1 MRKRF
6 LPNMISALTLTAT
19 VLALTGCGGVAT
31 LPLESTQPVADGTE
45 ITTDEKE
52 KPDEGATQVDLQE
65 TKGTTVTQ
73 PGPYGSIT
81 LTIPDGWEYH
91 ECSAGDD
98 ALFGSSYGIQIC
110 PVGQKGCVE
119 IGYSDAFGVCG
130 TGLEEKHETVAG
142 ADANIGYYDGSKI
155 WSYVVFRGDN
165 EKIVA
170 ETWDVDAWWN
180 LDATNRETE
189 GKDSEIETELDD
201 TKHKEETNLLTYG
214 DQVMQILD
222 TLQYDAS
229 EQTGAIGVYNEDS
242 GNDEIGAQT
251 VIRKVSK
258 TAATVEFMR
267 HDPQLEGEYM
277 TGEYFSIEK
286 KNGNQWEELD
296 AKDDVAFKDIGI
308 VIPQEDGVSD
318 DYDWPDLY
326 GELKPGDYRINVKV
340 WAGNKEYVLSPH
352 FLIR

>member
-1 MRKRF
+1 
-6 LPNMISALTLTAT
+6 MISALTLTAT

-52 KPDEGATQVDLQE
+52 RPDEGATQVDLQE
-65 TKGTTVTQ
+65 SKGTTVTQ

-119 IGYSDAFGVCG
+119 IGYCDAFGVCG

-180 LDATNRETE
+180 LDATN
-189 GKDSEIETELDD
+189 
-201 TKHKEETNLLTYG
+201 LLTYG

-229 EQTGAIGVYNEDS
+229 AQTGAIGVYDEDS
-242 GNDEIGAQT
+242 GNDEIGVQT

-308 VIPQEDGVSD
+308 VIPQEDGVSHE
-318 DYDWPDLY
+318 YDWTDLY
-326 GELKPGDYRINVKV
+326 GELEPGDYRINVKV

>member
-1 MRKRF
+1 
-6 LPNMISALTLTAT
+6 MISALTLTAT

-180 LDATNRETE
+180 LDATN
-189 GKDSEIETELDD
+189 
-201 TKHKEETNLLTYG
+201 LLTYG

-229 EQTGAIGVYNEDS
+229 TQTGAIGVYNEDS

-308 VIPQEDGVSD
+308 VIPQEDGVSHE
-318 DYDWPDLY
+318 YDWTDLY

>member
-52 KPDEGATQVDLQE
+52 RPDEGATQVDLQE
-65 TKGTTVTQ
+65 SKGTTVTQ

-98 ALFGSSYGIQIC
+98 ALLGSSYGIQIC

-180 LDATNRETE
+180 LDATN
-189 GKDSEIETELDD
+189 
-201 TKHKEETNLLTYG
+201 LLTYG

-229 EQTGAIGVYNEDS
+229 TQTGAIGVYDEDS
-242 GNDEIGAQT
+242 GNDEIGVQT

-308 VIPQEDGVSD
+308 VIPQEDGVSHE
-318 DYDWPDLY
+318 YDWTDLY

>member
-1 MRKRF
+1 
-6 LPNMISALTLTAT
+6 MISALTLTAT

-98 ALFGSSYGIQIC
+98 ALLGSSYGIQIC
-110 PVGQKGCVE
+110 AVGQKGCVE
-119 IGYSDAFGVCG
+119 IGYCDAFGVCG

-180 LDATNRETE
+180 LDATN
-189 GKDSEIETELDD
+189 
-201 TKHKEETNLLTYG
+201 LLTYG

-229 EQTGAIGVYNEDS
+229 TQTGAIGVYDEDS
-242 GNDEIGAQT
+242 GNDEIGVQT

-308 VIPQEDGVSD
+308 VIPQEDGVSHE
-318 DYDWPDLY
+318 YDWTDLY

>member
-180 LDATNRETE
+180 LDATN
-189 GKDSEIETELDD
+189 
-201 TKHKEETNLLTYG
+201 LLTYG

-229 EQTGAIGVYNEDS
+229 TQTGAIGVYNEDS

-296 AKDDVAFKDIGI
+296 AKDDVEFKDIGI
-308 VIPQEDGVSD
+308 VIPQEDGVSHE
-318 DYDWPDLY
+318 YDWTDLY

>member
-98 ALFGSSYGIQIC
+98 ALLGSSYGIQIC

-119 IGYSDAFGVCG
+119 IGYCDAFGVCG

-180 LDATNRETE
+180 LDATN
-189 GKDSEIETELDD
+189 
-201 TKHKEETNLLTYG
+201 LLTYG

-229 EQTGAIGVYNEDS
+229 TQTGAIGVYDEDS
-242 GNDEIGAQT
+242 GNDEIGVQT

-267 HDPQLEGEYM
+267 HEPQLEGEYM
-277 TGEYFSIEK
+277 IGEYFSIEK

-308 VIPQEDGVSD
+308 VIPQEDGVSHE
-318 DYDWPDLY
+318 YDWTDLY

>member
-1 MRKRF
+1 
-6 LPNMISALTLTAT
+6 MISALTLTAT

-119 IGYSDAFGVCG
+119 IGYCDAFGVCG

-180 LDATNRETE
+180 LDATN
-189 GKDSEIETELDD
+189 
-201 TKHKEETNLLTYG
+201 LLTYG

-229 EQTGAIGVYNEDS
+229 TQTGAIGVYDEDS
-242 GNDEIGAQT
+242 GNDEIGVQT

-308 VIPQEDGVSD
+308 VIPQEDGVSHE
-318 DYDWPDLY
+318 YDWTDLY
-326 GELKPGDYRINVKV
+326 GELEPGDYRINVKV

>member
-45 ITTDEKE
+45 TTTGET
-52 KPDEGATQVDLQE
+52 DEGATQANAQE
-65 TKGTTVTQ
+65 VKGTTVTQ

-170 ETWDVDAWWN
+170 ETWGVDAWWN

-189 GKDSEIETELDD
+189 GKDSEIATEQDD
-201 TKHKEETNLLTYG
+201 NKNKEETNLLTYG

-229 EQTGAIGVYNEDS
+229 AQTGAIGVYDEDS
-242 GNDEIGAQT
+242 GNDEIGVQT

-258 TAATVEFMR
+258 TTATVEFTR
-267 HDPQLEGEYM
+267 YDPQLEGEYM

-286 KNGNQWEELD
+286 KNGDQWEKLD
-296 AKDDVAFKDIGI
+296 AKDDVGFEDIGI
-308 VIPQEDGVSD
+308 QIPSDEPVSHE
-318 DYDWPDLY
+318 YDWSNLY
-326 GELKPGDYRINVKV
+326 GELTAGDYRINVKV

>member
-1 MRKRF
+1 
-6 LPNMISALTLTAT
+6 MISALTLTAT

-52 KPDEGATQVDLQE
+52 RPDEGATQVDLQE
-65 TKGTTVTQ
+65 SKGTTVTQ

-180 LDATNRETE
+180 LDATN
-189 GKDSEIETELDD
+189 
-201 TKHKEETNLLTYG
+201 LLTYG

-229 EQTGAIGVYNEDS
+229 TQTGAIGVYNEDS
-242 GNDEIGAQT
+242 GNDEIGVQT

-308 VIPQEDGVSD
+308 VIPQEDGVSHE
-318 DYDWPDLY
+318 YDWTDLY
-326 GELKPGDYRINVKV
+326 GELEPGDYRINVKV

>member
-52 KPDEGATQVDLQE
+52 RPDEGATQVDLQE
-65 TKGTTVTQ
+65 SKGTTVTQ

-142 ADANIGYYDGSKI
+142 ADANVGYYDGSKI

-180 LDATNRETE
+180 LDATN
-189 GKDSEIETELDD
+189 
-201 TKHKEETNLLTYG
+201 LLTYG

-229 EQTGAIGVYNEDS
+229 TQTGAIGVYDEDS

-308 VIPQEDGVSD
+308 VIPQEDGVSHE
-318 DYDWPDLY
+318 YDWTDLY

>member
-81 LTIPDGWEYH
+81 LTIPGGWEYH

-119 IGYSDAFGVCG
+119 IGYCDAFGVCG

-189 GKDSEIETELDD
+189 GKDSEIATEQDD
-201 TKHKEETNLLTYG
+201 SKNKEETNLLTYG

-229 EQTGAIGVYNEDS
+229 TQ
-242 GNDEIGAQT
+242 
-251 VIRKVSK
+251 
-258 TAATVEFMR
+258 
-267 HDPQLEGEYM
+267 
-277 TGEYFSIEK
+277 
-286 KNGNQWEELD
+286 
-296 AKDDVAFKDIGI
+296 
-308 VIPQEDGVSD
+308 
-318 DYDWPDLY
+318 
-326 GELKPGDYRINVKV
+326 
-340 WAGNKEYVLSPH
+340 
-352 FLIR
+352 

>member
-52 KPDEGATQVDLQE
+52 KPDEGAAQVDLQE

-180 LDATNRETE
+180 LDATN
-189 GKDSEIETELDD
+189 
-201 TKHKEETNLLTYG
+201 LLTYG

-229 EQTGAIGVYNEDS
+229 TQTGAIGVYDEDS

-308 VIPQEDGVSD
+308 VIPQEDGVSHE
-318 DYDWPDLY
+318 YDWTDLY
-326 GELKPGDYRINVKV
+326 GELEPGDYRINVKV

>member
-1 MRKRF
+1 
-6 LPNMISALTLTAT
+6 MISALTLTAT

-52 KPDEGATQVDLQE
+52 RPDEGATQVDLQE

-119 IGYSDAFGVCG
+119 IGYCDAFGVCG

-180 LDATNRETE
+180 LDATN
-189 GKDSEIETELDD
+189 
-201 TKHKEETNLLTYG
+201 LLTYG

-229 EQTGAIGVYNEDS
+229 TQTGAIGVYDEDS
-242 GNDEIGAQT
+242 GNDEIGVQT

-308 VIPQEDGVSD
+308 VIPQEDGVSHE
-318 DYDWPDLY
+318 YDWTDLY
-326 GELKPGDYRINVKV
+326 GELEPGDYRINVKV

>member
-1 MRKRF
+1 
-6 LPNMISALTLTAT
+6 MISALTLTAT
-19 VLALTGCGGVAT
+19 VLALTGCEGVAT
-31 LPLESTQPVADGTE
+31 LALESTQPVADGTE

-119 IGYSDAFGVCG
+119 IGYCDAFGVCG

-180 LDATNRETE
+180 LDATN
-189 GKDSEIETELDD
+189 
-201 TKHKEETNLLTYG
+201 LLTYG

-229 EQTGAIGVYNEDS
+229 TQTGAIGVYDEDS
-242 GNDEIGAQT
+242 GNDEIGVQT

-308 VIPQEDGVSD
+308 VIPQEDGVSHE
-318 DYDWPDLY
+318 YDWTDLY

>member
-45 ITTDEKE
+45 ITADEKE

-65 TKGTTVTQ
+65 SKGTTVTQ

-98 ALFGSSYGIQIC
+98 ALLGSSYGIQIC

-119 IGYSDAFGVCG
+119 IGYCDAFGVCG

-155 WSYVVFRGDN
+155 WSYVVLRGDN

-180 LDATNRETE
+180 LDATN
-189 GKDSEIETELDD
+189 
-201 TKHKEETNLLTYG
+201 LLTYG

-229 EQTGAIGVYNEDS
+229 TQTGAIGVYDEDS
-242 GNDEIGAQT
+242 GNDEIGVQT

-308 VIPQEDGVSD
+308 VIPQEDGVSHE
-318 DYDWPDLY
+318 YDWTDLY
-326 GELKPGDYRINVKV
+326 GELEPGDYRINVKV

>member
-81 LTIPDGWEYH
+81 LTIPDGWKYH

-119 IGYSDAFGVCG
+119 IGYCDAFGVCG

-180 LDATNRETE
+180 LDATN
-189 GKDSEIETELDD
+189 
-201 TKHKEETNLLTYG
+201 LLTYG

-229 EQTGAIGVYNEDS
+229 TQ
-242 GNDEIGAQT
+242 
-251 VIRKVSK
+251 
-258 TAATVEFMR
+258 
-267 HDPQLEGEYM
+267 
-277 TGEYFSIEK
+277 
-286 KNGNQWEELD
+286 
-296 AKDDVAFKDIGI
+296 
-308 VIPQEDGVSD
+308 
-318 DYDWPDLY
+318 
-326 GELKPGDYRINVKV
+326 
-340 WAGNKEYVLSPH
+340 
-352 FLIR
+352 

>member
-180 LDATNRETE
+180 LDATN
-189 GKDSEIETELDD
+189 
-201 TKHKEETNLLTYG
+201 LLTYG

-229 EQTGAIGVYNEDS
+229 TQTGAIGVYDEDS
-242 GNDEIGAQT
+242 GNDEIGVQT

-308 VIPQEDGVSD
+308 VIPQEDGVSHE
-318 DYDWPDLY
+318 YDWTDLY

>member
-1 MRKRF
+1 
-6 LPNMISALTLTAT
+6 MISALTLTAT
-19 VLALTGCGGVAT
+19 VLATTGCGGVAT

-45 ITTDEKE
+45 TTTEE
-52 KPDEGATQVDLQE
+52 TDEGATQTNTQE
-65 TKGTTVTQ
+65 VKGTTITQ

-180 LDATNRETE
+180 LDATN
-189 GKDSEIETELDD
+189 
-201 TKHKEETNLLTYG
+201 LLTYG
-214 DQVMQILD
+214 EQVMQILD

-229 EQTGAIGVYNEDS
+229 EQTGAIGVYDEDAN
-242 GNDEIGAQT
+242 NDTIGAQALVT
-251 VIRKVSK
+251 KVSK

-267 HDPQLEGEYM
+267 HDPQLDGEYM

-296 AKDDVAFKDIGI
+296 AKDDVAFEDIGI
-308 VIPQEDGVSD
+308 VIPQEDGVSHE
-318 DYDWPDLY
+318 YDWSYLY
-326 GELKPGDYRINVKV
+326 GELEPSDYRINVKV

>member
-19 VLALTGCGGVAT
+19 VLATTGCGGVAT

-52 KPDEGATQVDLQE
+52 RPDEGATQVDLQE
-65 TKGTTVTQ
+65 SKGTTVTQ

-98 ALFGSSYGIQIC
+98 ALLGSSYGIQIC

-119 IGYSDAFGVCG
+119 IGYCDAFGVCG

-142 ADANIGYYDGSKI
+142 ADANVGYYDGSKI

-180 LDATNRETE
+180 LDATN
-189 GKDSEIETELDD
+189 
-201 TKHKEETNLLTYG
+201 LLTYG

-229 EQTGAIGVYNEDS
+229 TQTGAIGVYDEDS
-242 GNDEIGAQT
+242 GNDEIGVQT

-308 VIPQEDGVSD
+308 VIPQEDGVSHE
-318 DYDWPDLY
+318 YDWTDLY

>member
-31 LPLESTQPVADGTE
+31 LPLESTQPVTDGTE

-119 IGYSDAFGVCG
+119 IGYCDAFGVCG

-180 LDATNRETE
+180 LDATN
-189 GKDSEIETELDD
+189 
-201 TKHKEETNLLTYG
+201 LLTYG

-229 EQTGAIGVYNEDS
+229 TQTGAIGVYDEDS
-242 GNDEIGAQT
+242 GNDEIGVQT

-308 VIPQEDGVSD
+308 VIPQEDGVSHE
-318 DYDWPDLY
+318 YDWTDLY

>member
-45 ITTDEKE
+45 TTTGET
-52 KPDEGATQVDLQE
+52 DEGATQANAQE
-65 TKGTTVTQ
+65 VKGTTVTQ

-170 ETWDVDAWWN
+170 ETWGVDAWWN

-189 GKDSEIETELDD
+189 GKDSEIATEQDD
-201 TKHKEETNLLTYG
+201 NKNKEETNLLTYG

-229 EQTGAIGVYNEDS
+229 EQTGAIGVYDEDS
-242 GNDEIGAQT
+242 GNDEIGVQT

-258 TAATVEFMR
+258 TAATVEFTR
-267 HDPQLEGEYM
+267 CDPQLEGEYM

-286 KNGNQWEELD
+286 KTGDQWEKLD
-296 AKDDVAFKDIGI
+296 AKDDVGFEDIGI
-308 VIPQEDGVSD
+308 QIPSDEPVSHE
-318 DYDWPDLY
+318 YDWSNLY
-326 GELKPGDYRINVKV
+326 GELTAGDYRINVKV

>member
-1 MRKRF
+1 
-6 LPNMISALTLTAT
+6 MISALTLTAT

-180 LDATNRETE
+180 LDATN
-189 GKDSEIETELDD
+189 
-201 TKHKEETNLLTYG
+201 LLTYG

-229 EQTGAIGVYNEDS
+229 TQTGAIGVYDEDS

-308 VIPQEDGVSD
+308 VIPQEDGVSHE
-318 DYDWPDLY
+318 YDWTDLY

>member
-1 MRKRF
+1 M
-6 LPNMISALTLTAT
+6 
-19 VLALTGCGGVAT
+19 
-31 LPLESTQPVADGTE
+31 ADGTE

-65 TKGTTVTQ
+65 SKGTTVTQ

-119 IGYSDAFGVCG
+119 IGYCDAFGVGG

-155 WSYVVFRGDN
+155 WSYVVLRGDN

-180 LDATNRETE
+180 LDATN
-189 GKDSEIETELDD
+189 
-201 TKHKEETNLLTYG
+201 LLTYG

-229 EQTGAIGVYNEDS
+229 TQTGAIGVYDEDS
-242 GNDEIGAQT
+242 GNDEIGVQT

-308 VIPQEDGVSD
+308 VIPQEDGVSHE
-318 DYDWPDLY
+318 YDWTDLY
-326 GELKPGDYRINVKV
+326 GELEPGDYRINVKV

>member
-1 MRKRF
+1 MGRCLNQEDATMRKRF

-19 VLALTGCGGVAT
+19 VLATTGCGGVAT
-31 LPLESTQPVADGTE
+31 LPLDSTQPVADGTE
-45 ITTDEKE
+45 TTSGET
-52 KPDEGATQVDLQE
+52 DEGATQANTQE
-65 TKGTTVTQ
+65 VKGTTVTQ

-81 LTIPDGWEYH
+81 LTIPDGWEYRA
-91 ECSAGDD
+91 CSAGDD

-170 ETWDVDAWWN
+170 ETWDVDTWWN
-180 LDATNRETE
+180 LDA
-189 GKDSEIETELDD
+189 
-201 TKHKEETNLLTYG
+201 TNLLTYG

-229 EQTGAIGVYNEDS
+229 EQMGAIGVYDEDS

-267 HDPQLEGEYM
+267 YDPQLEGEYM
-277 TGEYFSIEK
+277 TGEYFSVEK
-286 KNGNQWEELD
+286 KNGNQWEALD

-308 VIPQEDGVSD
+308 LIPKEEGVSHE
-318 DYDWPDLY
+318 YDWTDLY
-326 GELKPGDYRINVKV
+326 GELEPGDYRINVKV
-340 WAGNKEYVLSPH
+340 WAGDKEYTLSPH
-352 FLIR
+352 FLVR

>member
-45 ITTDEKE
+45 TTTGET
-52 KPDEGATQVDLQE
+52 DEGATQANAQE
-65 TKGTTVTQ
+65 VKGTTVTQ

-170 ETWDVDAWWN
+170 ETWGVDAWWN

-189 GKDSEIETELDD
+189 GKDSEIATEQDD
-201 TKHKEETNLLTYG
+201 NKNKEETNLLTYG

-229 EQTGAIGVYNEDS
+229 EQTGAIGVYDEDS
-242 GNDEIGAQT
+242 GNDEIGVQT

-258 TAATVEFMR
+258 TAATVEFTR
-267 HDPQLEGEYM
+267 YDPQLEGEYM

-286 KNGNQWEELD
+286 KTGDQWEKLD
-296 AKDDVAFKDIGI
+296 AKDDVGFEDIGI
-308 VIPQEDGVSD
+308 QIPSDEPVSHE
-318 DYDWPDLY
+318 YDWSNLY
-326 GELKPGDYRINVKV
+326 GEFTAGDYRINVKV

>member
-1 MRKRF
+1 
-6 LPNMISALTLTAT
+6 MISALTLTAT
-19 VLALTGCGGVAT
+19 VLALTGCEGVAT
-31 LPLESTQPVADGTE
+31 LALESTQPVADGTE

-119 IGYSDAFGVCG
+119 IGYCDAFGVCG

-180 LDATNRETE
+180 LDATN
-189 GKDSEIETELDD
+189 
-201 TKHKEETNLLTYG
+201 LLTYG

-229 EQTGAIGVYNEDS
+229 TQTGAIGVYDEDS
-242 GNDEIGAQT
+242 GNDEIGVQT

-258 TAATVEFMR
+258 TAATVESMR

-308 VIPQEDGVSD
+308 VIPQEDGVSHE
-318 DYDWPDLY
+318 YDWTDLY

>member
-65 TKGTTVTQ
+65 AKGTTVTQ

-119 IGYSDAFGVCG
+119 IGYCDAFGVCG

-180 LDATNRETE
+180 LDATN
-189 GKDSEIETELDD
+189 
-201 TKHKEETNLLTYG
+201 LLTYG

-229 EQTGAIGVYNEDS
+229 TQTGAIGVYDEDS
-242 GNDEIGAQT
+242 GNDEIGVQT

-308 VIPQEDGVSD
+308 VIPQEDGVSHE
-318 DYDWPDLY
+318 YDWTDLY
-326 GELKPGDYRINVKV
+326 GELEPGDYRINVKV

>member
-1 MRKRF
+1 
-6 LPNMISALTLTAT
+6 MISALTLTAT

-142 ADANIGYYDGSKI
+142 ADANVGYYDGSKI

-180 LDATNRETE
+180 LDATN
-189 GKDSEIETELDD
+189 
-201 TKHKEETNLLTYG
+201 LLTYG

-229 EQTGAIGVYNEDS
+229 TQTGAIGVYDEDS
-242 GNDEIGAQT
+242 GNDEIGVQT

-308 VIPQEDGVSD
+308 VIPQEDGVSHE
-318 DYDWPDLY
+318 YDWTDLY
-326 GELKPGDYRINVKV
+326 GELEPGDYRINVKV

>member
-45 ITTDEKE
+45 TTTGET
-52 KPDEGATQVDLQE
+52 DEGATQANAQE
-65 TKGTTVTQ
+65 VKGTTVTQ

-170 ETWDVDAWWN
+170 ETWGVDAWWN

-189 GKDSEIETELDD
+189 GKDSEIATEQDD
-201 TKHKEETNLLTYG
+201 NKNKEETNLLTYG

-229 EQTGAIGVYNEDS
+229 EQTGAIGVYDEDS
-242 GNDEIGAQT
+242 GNDEIGVQT
-251 VIRKVSK
+251 VIRKVLK
-258 TAATVEFMR
+258 TAATVEFTR
-267 HDPQLEGEYM
+267 YDPQLEGEYM

-286 KNGNQWEELD
+286 KTGDQWEKLD
-296 AKDDVAFKDIGI
+296 AKDDVGFEDIGI
-308 VIPQEDGVSD
+308 QIPSDEPVSHE
-318 DYDWPDLY
+318 YDWSNLY
-326 GELKPGDYRINVKV
+326 GELTAGDYRINVKV

>member
-81 LTIPDGWEYH
+81 LTIPDGWKYH

-180 LDATNRETE
+180 LDATNRKTE
-189 GKDSEIETELDD
+189 GKDSEIATEQDD
-201 TKHKEETNLLTYG
+201 SKNKEETNLLTYG

-308 VIPQEDGVSD
+308 VIPQEDGVSHE
-318 DYDWPDLY
+318 YDWTDLY

>member
-1 MRKRF
+1 MRKRI

-19 VLALTGCGGVAT
+19 VLATTGCRGVAT

-180 LDATNRETE
+180 LDATN
-189 GKDSEIETELDD
+189 
-201 TKHKEETNLLTYG
+201 LLTYG

-229 EQTGAIGVYNEDS
+229 EQTGAIGVYDEDS
-242 GNDEIGAQT
+242 GNDEIGVQT

-267 HDPQLEGEYM
+267 YAPQLDGEYM

-296 AKDDVAFKDIGI
+296 AKDDVAFEDIGI
-308 VIPQEDGVSD
+308 VIPQEDGVSHE
-318 DYDWPDLY
+318 YDWTDLY
-326 GELKPGDYRINVKV
+326 GELEPGDYRINVKV

>member
-52 KPDEGATQVDLQE
+52 RPDEGATQVDLQE
-65 TKGTTVTQ
+65 SKGTTVTQ

-98 ALFGSSYGIQIC
+98 ALLGSSYGIQIC

-119 IGYSDAFGVCG
+119 IGYCDAFGVCG

-155 WSYVVFRGDN
+155 WSYVVLRGDN

-180 LDATNRETE
+180 LDATN
-189 GKDSEIETELDD
+189 
-201 TKHKEETNLLTYG
+201 LLTYG

-229 EQTGAIGVYNEDS
+229 TQTGAIGVYDEDS
-242 GNDEIGAQT
+242 GNDEIGVQT

-308 VIPQEDGVSD
+308 VIPQEDGVSHE
-318 DYDWPDLY
+318 YDWTDLY
-326 GELKPGDYRINVKV
+326 GELEPGDYRINVKV

>member
-6 LPNMISALTLTAT
+6 LPNMISVLTLTAT

-119 IGYSDAFGVCG
+119 IGYCDAFGVCG

-180 LDATNRETE
+180 LDATN
-189 GKDSEIETELDD
+189 
-201 TKHKEETNLLTYG
+201 LLTYG

-229 EQTGAIGVYNEDS
+229 TQTGAIGVYDEDS
-242 GNDEIGAQT
+242 GNDEIGVQT

-308 VIPQEDGVSD
+308 VIPQEDGVSHE
-318 DYDWPDLY
+318 YDWTDLY

>member
-1 MRKRF
+1 MRKRI

-19 VLALTGCGGVAT
+19 VLALTGCRGVAT

-52 KPDEGATQVDLQE
+52 RPDEGATQVDLQE

-165 EKIVA
+165 EKIVV
-170 ETWDVDAWWN
+170 ETWGVDAWWN
-180 LDATNRETE
+180 LDA
-189 GKDSEIETELDD
+189 
-201 TKHKEETNLLTYG
+201 TNLLTYG

-229 EQTGAIGVYNEDS
+229 EQTGAIGVYDEDS
-242 GNDEIGAQT
+242 GNDEIGVQT

-267 HDPQLEGEYM
+267 YDPQLEGEYM

-308 VIPQEDGVSD
+308 VIPQEDGVSHE
-318 DYDWPDLY
+318 YDWTDLY
-326 GELKPGDYRINVKV
+326 GELEPGDYRINVKV

>member
-1 MRKRF
+1 
-6 LPNMISALTLTAT
+6 MISALTLTAT

-31 LPLESTQPVADGTE
+31 LALESTQPVADGTE

-52 KPDEGATQVDLQE
+52 RPDEGATQVDLQE

-119 IGYSDAFGVCG
+119 IGYCDAFGVCG

-142 ADANIGYYDGSKI
+142 ADANVGYYDGSKI

-180 LDATNRETE
+180 LDATN
-189 GKDSEIETELDD
+189 
-201 TKHKEETNLLTYG
+201 LLTYG

-229 EQTGAIGVYNEDS
+229 TQTGAIGVYDEDS
-242 GNDEIGAQT
+242 GNDEIGVQT

-308 VIPQEDGVSD
+308 VIPQEDGVSHE
-318 DYDWPDLY
+318 YDWTDLY

>member
-19 VLALTGCGGVAT
+19 VLATTGCGGAAT

-81 LTIPDGWEYH
+81 LTIPAGWEYH

-98 ALFGSSYGIQIC
+98 PLFGSSYGIQIC

-119 IGYSDAFGVCG
+119 IGYCDAFGVCG

-142 ADANIGYYDGSKI
+142 ADANVGYYDGSKI

-180 LDATNRETE
+180 LDATN
-189 GKDSEIETELDD
+189 
-201 TKHKEETNLLTYG
+201 LLTYG

-229 EQTGAIGVYNEDS
+229 TQTGAIGVYDEDS
-242 GNDEIGAQT
+242 GNDEIGVQT

-308 VIPQEDGVSD
+308 VIPQEDGVSHE
-318 DYDWPDLY
+318 YDWTDLY

>member
-1 MRKRF
+1 
-6 LPNMISALTLTAT
+6 MISALTLTAT

-52 KPDEGATQVDLQE
+52 RPDEGATQVDLQE
-65 TKGTTVTQ
+65 SKGTTVTQ

-98 ALFGSSYGIQIC
+98 ALLGSSYGIQIC

-119 IGYSDAFGVCG
+119 IGYCDAFGVCG

-155 WSYVVFRGDN
+155 WSYVVLRGDN

-180 LDATNRETE
+180 LDATN
-189 GKDSEIETELDD
+189 
-201 TKHKEETNLLTYG
+201 LLTYG

-229 EQTGAIGVYNEDS
+229 TQTGAIGVYDEDS
-242 GNDEIGAQT
+242 GNDEIGVQT

-308 VIPQEDGVSD
+308 VIPQEDGVSHE
-318 DYDWPDLY
+318 YDWTDLY
-326 GELKPGDYRINVKV
+326 GELEPGDYRINVKV

>member
-52 KPDEGATQVDLQE
+52 RPDEGATQVDLQE
-65 TKGTTVTQ
+65 SKGTTVTQ

-98 ALFGSSYGIQIC
+98 ALLGSSYGIQIC

-119 IGYSDAFGVCG
+119 IGYCDAFGVCG

-180 LDATNRETE
+180 LDATN
-189 GKDSEIETELDD
+189 
-201 TKHKEETNLLTYG
+201 LLTYG

-229 EQTGAIGVYNEDS
+229 TQTGAIGVYDEDS
-242 GNDEIGAQT
+242 GNDEIGVQT

-308 VIPQEDGVSD
+308 VIPQEDGVSHE
-318 DYDWPDLY
+318 YDWTDLY
-326 GELKPGDYRINVKV
+326 GELEPGDYRINVKV